1 MENSEENK
9 KKELKKK
16 RIMNK
21 LLNIKD
27 ATYQEKL
34 MLALAFLAILMVL
47 TFILQSIMGEK
58 SNIDYKIEDGRA
70 LFESGY
76 VYDDREVYWILNDII
91 YTFVSSYED
100 ELTYSKINEKNNNKY
115 NRKEFYTVL
124 SDEYKKNLSMS
135 KYLEVSKNMLEKFV
149 VGNRSLRKNNFIAQI
164 RKLNVTNYADN
175 MYVCKLNT
183 ENQEDSYIGI
193 KLSPST
199 KNYAIFYLE

>member
-149 VGNRSLRKNNFIAQI
+149 VGNKSLRKNNFIAQI

>member
-1 MENSEENK
+1 
-9 KKELKKK
+9 
-16 RIMNK
+16 
-21 LLNIKD
+21 
-27 ATYQEKL
+27 